1 MTENSKYNFVYKYKS
16 IYKKEVKNM
25 KKIIALLLAIAMCL
39 SFCACGNNDDK
50 NNNSNNDGNSN
61 NNAVHTH
68 TWIPATCEQLK
79 QCSTCGIETGMLA
92 EHTWNDA
99 TCIALKTC
107 SVCKKTDGD
116 FADHDYQENITVEAT
131 CTSEGIL
138 TKTCNVCNDSV
149 EETIEKTMHDTTEI
163 HKYKNICSTCGFE
176 DYTIPCALAL
186 IDYIPKLKSP
196 ESLSIDA
203 IYAGEYNRED
213 YNSSETGKYVAVIFQ
228 ASAKNSYNATVTN
241 VYVYIYEVDGT
252 NVVKDLKA
260 TGEYLNENY
269 TGVTAINGIL
279 MKMEASL
286 LISKATTD
294 FVKQDDA
301 LILYLALNQLS
312 KN

>member
-1 MTENSKYNFVYKYKS
+1 
-16 IYKKEVKNM
+16 M

-39 SFCACGNNDDK
+39 SFCACGNNDDE
-50 NNNSNNDGNSN
+50 NNNNNNDENSNSN
-61 NNAVHTH
+61 NNTVHTH
-68 TWIPATCEQLK
+68 DWIPATCEHLK
-79 QCSTCGIETGMLA
+79 QCNTCGIETGMLA

-99 TCIALKTC
+99 TCITLKTC
-107 SVCKKTDGD
+107 SVCKKTEGD
-116 FADHDYQENITVEAT
+116 FAEHNYQENTTVEAT

-138 TKTCNVCNDSV
+138 TKTCTICNNSV
-149 EETIEKTMHDTTEI
+149 EETIHKTTHNTTPI
-163 HKYKNICSTCGFE
+163 HKYKNICSTCRFE

-252 NVVKDLKA
+252 NVVKDLQA
-260 TGEYLNENY
+260 TGEYIKENY
-269 TGVTAINGIL
+269 SGVSAINGIL
-279 MKMEASL
+279 MQLEATSL
-286 LISKATTD
+286 INKATTD

-301 LILYLALNQLS
+301 LILYLALDQLS
-312 KN
+312 NN